1 MRDRGVDRSSP
12 AGFHRAW
19 CTRHGR
25 STPAPPTAATGAAG
39 RAVTGRTGCPS
50 PCSPSPSPPA
60 RPCAALA
67 EIAAR
72 TAIAAVFAVV
82 ANVIVRALGIA
93 LFDIPDE
100 FEHLALRAVILS
112 TLIGVVAAGLVYAVI
127 ARFAARPDRTFTIV
141 AVVALLLSLLAP
153 LMVGLEDPP
162 EYPG

>member
-1 MRDRGVDRSSP
+1 M
-12 AGFHRAW
+12 
-19 CTRHGR
+19 
-25 STPAPPTAATGAAG
+25 
-39 RAVTGRTGCPS
+39 
-50 PCSPSPSPPA
+50 
-60 RPCAALA
+60 A

-72 TAIAAVFAVV
+72 TAIAVVVAVV
-82 ANVIVRALGIA
+82 ANVVVRALGIA

-100 FEHLALRAVILS
+100 FEHLALRAVIVS

-162 EYPG
+162 EYPGTDAGSVGTMMAMHVVAATIAIAALTRR

>member
-1 MRDRGVDRSSP
+1 MP
-12 AGFHRAW
+12 
-19 CTRHGR
+19 
-25 STPAPPTAATGAAG
+25 
-39 RAVTGRTGCPS
+39 
-50 PCSPSPSPPA
+50 
-60 RPCAALA
+60 

-72 TAIAAVFAVV
+72 TAIAAVAAVV
-82 ANVIVRALGIA
+82 ANVVVRALGIE

-162 EYPG
+162 EYPGTDAGSVGTMMAMHVVAATIAIAALTRR